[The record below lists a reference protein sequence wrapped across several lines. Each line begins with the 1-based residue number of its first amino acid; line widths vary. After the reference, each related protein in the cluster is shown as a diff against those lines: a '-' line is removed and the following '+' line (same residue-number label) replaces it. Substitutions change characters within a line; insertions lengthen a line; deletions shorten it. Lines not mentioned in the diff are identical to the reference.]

1 MADSESSALAIFHRS
16 RHPWRRACCE
26 PTAPALR
33 EHNVPCCNADM
44 AKTNRA
50 SQPPCHSPGP
60 GPFVACVAAIPHAHI
75 IRMCT
80 CMPLRLSLIHR
91 DGGPPQPRDPGESLQ
106 GTQARRLQTTF
117 TWCRASVPVSGG
129 EAKSLHTGPGL
140 PDGSDAVATDPNL
153 PLPRLPPGALPVG
166 PCCLPCSGPG
176 TVPLPPTPCCLP
188 SPPSPGALP
197 RGPVLPCMLRTVDM
211 TLALKAA

>member
-1 MADSESSALAIFHRS
+1 MLRADGTCPPGAQRAVLQRRHGNDKQSLAAALSQS
-16 RHPWRRACCE
+16 RPRTICCVRCCDPACAYHTNVHMHAPTLVSHPQRWW
-26 PTAPALR
+26 
-33 EHNVPCCNADM
+33 
-44 AKTNRA
+44 
-50 SQPPCHSPGP
+50 S
-60 GPFVACVAAIPHAHI
+60 
-75 IRMCT
+75 
-80 CMPLRLSLIHR
+80 
-91 DGGPPQPRDPGESLQ
+91 PQPRDPGESLQ

-153 PLPRLPPGALPVG
+153 PPRLPPGALPVG